1 MSINATLRLLC
12 KSMKLVM
19 TLPIVIYNGMSLA
32 YIFGDLTNSVYKPAF
47 GASWVL
53 YLTAIFYGSNSLCR
67 GGEGS

>member
-1 MSINATLRLLC
+1 
-12 KSMKLVM
+12 M

-67 GGEGS
+67 GGGGS